1 MHDLRMSMDS
11 DLKSH
16 LSIIANSAT
25 VVVWVI
31 DQDVLALLPYEV
43 QMKIVDRLRA
53 EQKVVSGGDDLNKRP
68 KEAELRR
75 IQEEKERQ

>member
-1 MHDLRMSMDS
+1 MSMDS

-31 DQDVLALLPYEV
+31 DQDVLALLPFEV

-53 EQKVVSGGDDLNKRP
+53 EQKVASSGDDLNKRP

-75 IQEEKERQ
+75 V

>member
-1 MHDLRMSMDS
+1 MDS

-31 DQDVLALLPYEV
+31 DQDVLALLPFEV

>member
-1 MHDLRMSMDS
+1 MDS

-31 DQDVLALLPYEV
+31 DQDVLALLPFEV
-43 QMKIVDRLRA
+43 QMKIVDRLRG
-53 EQKVVSGGDDLNKRP
+53 EQKVVSGGDELNKRP

>member
-1 MHDLRMSMDS
+1 MDS

-31 DQDVLALLPYEV
+31 DQDVLALLPFEV
-43 QMKIVDRLRA
+43 QMKIVDRLRS
-53 EQKVVSGGDDLNKRP
+53 EQKVVSGGDELNKRP

>member
-1 MHDLRMSMDS
+1 MDS

-75 IQEEKERQ
+75 IQEERERQ

>member
-1 MHDLRMSMDS
+1 MDS

-25 VVVWVI
+25 VTVWVI
-31 DQDVLALLPYEV
+31 DQDVLGLLPYEV
-43 QMKIVDRLRA
+43 QMKIVDRLRS
-53 EQKVVSGGDDLNKRP
+53 EQKVVCSGDDLNKRP

>member
-1 MHDLRMSMDS
+1 MDS

-31 DQDVLALLPYEV
+31 DQDVLALLPFEV
-43 QMKIVDRLRA
+43 QMKIVDRLRS
-53 EQKVVSGGDDLNKRP
+53 EQKVVSGGDELNKRP

-75 IQEEKERQ
+75 IQDEKERQ

>member
-1 MHDLRMSMDS
+1 MDS